1 MSHQNAIKFALA
13 IVEACNKYKF
23 M

>member
-1 MSHQNAIKFALA
+1 MSQDAIKFALA
-13 IVEACNKYKF
+13 IAEACNKYKL